1 MRAGFLFFPAAN
13 NRLPGK
19 NKNPAISVIASNL
32 HGKRYNSWQISFSN
46 RIVSQFYDKQRRMY
60 KLKKIQEYYRGFLS
74 WCRLREEPDFSQG
87 AIVSA
92 WDKSAPSLSIN

>member
-32 HGKRYNSWQISFSN
+32 HGKRYNSWQVSFSN

-60 KLKKIQEYYRGFLS
+60 KLKKYRNIIAAFYHGV
-74 WCRLREEPDFSQG
+74 D
-87 AIVSA
+87 
-92 WDKSAPSLSIN
+92 